1 MLSEISSF
9 KKITKS
15 EYKEKIKPLKT
26 ELEIFQRTIQK
37 HKISVIILIEG
48 WEAAGKGTAIKR
60 IIEPLDPRRFNV
72 FSGTI
77 PTELDKRYPFLKRY
91 WDAIPKEGEILI
103 LNKSWYSDIY
113 SDAYNGGL
121 SDEEIE
127 RRIESVNTFER
138 QLADNKTLILK
149 FFLHISKKTQSE
161 RFEEL
166 RSDESTLWKVSK
178 KDLKQNEK
186 YQKYLKRIDKLLLK
200 TNTPYARWN
209 VVVSE
214 QSEYAVLEIYKT
226 ITTQLKKA
234 IKHIESKTSLYD
246 SNDIENERGLHPSI
260 TVKPILKNYPVLSDV
275 DLTLSLDKIE
285 YNKRLDKLQKRLSYL
300 HSVIYREKIPVII
313 VYEGW
318 DAAGKGGN
326 IKRISEA
333 LDPRGYVV
341 NPISAPDKEELSYHY
356 LWRFW
361 KRIPKDG
368 HIAIFDRSWYGRVM
382 VERIEGFCTENEWKR
397 AYREINEFEVELKR
411 WGAVL
416 VKFWVDVDKDEQLK
430 RFKEREENPQKRW
443 KITDEDWRNREKWE
457 LYEPV
462 INEMF
467 RRTTTQAAAW
477 TVLESNSK
485 LYARIKALEVII
497 SAIENAVSDRGVS
510 LK

>member
-1 MLSEISSF
+1 MLSEVNIS
-9 KKITKS
+9 KKIDKD
-15 EYKEKIKPLKT
+15 EYKTKIKPLKT

-48 WEAAGKGTAIKR
+48 WEAAGKGTAIKK
-60 IIEPLDPRRFNV
+60 IIEPLDPRNFNV

-77 PTELDKRYPFLKRY
+77 PTEVDKRYPFLKRY
-91 WDAIPKEGEILI
+91 WDNIPKDGEILI

-127 RRIESVNTFER
+127 KRIESVNTFER
-138 QLADNKTLILK
+138 QLADNRTLILK
-149 FFLHISKKTQSE
+149 FFLHISKKKQSE

-166 RSDESTLWKVSK
+166 RSDENTLWKVSK

-186 YQKYLKRIDKLLLK
+186 YQKYFKRIDELLLK

-209 VVVSE
+209 VIPSE
-214 QSEYAVLEIYKT
+214 QSEYAVLEMYKV
-226 ITTQLKKA
+226 ITTQLRRA
-234 IKHIESKTSLYD
+234 VECVESGEALYD
-246 SNDIENERGLHPSI
+246 SHEVENERGLHPSI
-260 TVKPILKNYPVLSDV
+260 VVKPILKNYPVLNDI
-275 DLTLSLDKIE
+275 DLTLSMDKEE
-285 YNKRLDKLQKRLSYL
+285 YNKKLDKLQKRLGYL
-300 HSVIYREKIPVII
+300 HSVIYNRKIPVI
-313 VYEGW
+313 VLYEGW

-326 IKRISEA
+326 IKRVSEA

-341 NPISAPDKEELSYHY
+341 NPVAAPDRNELAHHY

-361 KRIPKDG
+361 KRLPKDG

-397 AYREINEFEVELKR
+397 AYREMNEFEAELRR
-411 WGAVL
+411 WGAVI
-416 VKFWVDVDKDEQLK
+416 VKFWVDIDKDEQLK
-430 RFKEREENPQKRW
+430 RFKEREKNPQKRW

-457 LYEPV
+457 LYEAAV
-462 INEMF
+462 DEMF
-467 RRTTTQAAAW
+467 RRTTTEAAEW
-477 TVLESNSK
+477 TVLESNDK

-497 SAIENAVSDRGVS
+497 SAIEKNLSE
-510 LK
+510 